1 MKKKL
6 PYATIIVCTVI
17 VVLYFAIYTVLTPFI
32 RGRVIDAQTGKPV
45 EDAWV
50 IAIAGIDTRT
60 IAGDVSSSYAI
71 SRHHLRTGKDGTFT
85 IFPKMYFSI
94 PTPFSFGNKSRELKI
109 TVHVKDGKRAE
120 TDLTKSWWKRILIV
134 TVPVKHEVRDG
145 REVSKELSS
154 LTTYCIHGKSI
165 PGYRYSNESCDSWE
179 LEYVLRE
186 YEVFIQQMK
195 ENKSNKNMETNLW
208 LAYQQIALLYK
219 MKGDYPSAISIYEH
233 LKKTDEEKGS
243 TMWIKEYNDEID
255 DLRIL
260 MKNR

>member
-60 IAGDVSSSYAI
+60 IAGDVGSSYAI
-71 SRHHLRTGKDGTFT
+71 SRHHLRTGKDGIFT

-109 TVHVKDGKRAE
+109 TVRVKDGKRAE

-134 TVPVKHEVRDG
+134 TVPVKDEVRDES
-145 REVSKELSS
+145 EVSKELSTIS
-154 LTTYCIHGKSI
+154 GYCTTGMYFPI
-165 PGYRYSNESCDSWE
+165 YRAGSELCDDWEMEYIILENNKFLKQTSKLVNTDQKVNYSST
-179 LEYVLRE
+179 LYRL
-186 YEVFIQQMK
+186 
-195 ENKSNKNMETNLW
+195 
-208 LAYQQIALLYK
+208 ALLYK
-219 MKGDYPSAISIYEH
+219 RKNEIKKALDLFKAVKDFDSNLGLEWRLNEYKEH
-233 LKKTDEEKGS
+233 IEELERRLKEE
-243 TMWIKEYNDEID
+243 
-255 DLRIL
+255 
-260 MKNR
+260 